1 MYCGAEQTTCVSC
14 ASTYSSVST
23 RAHASA
29 KTKPTP
35 LVPKLARCI
44 SILGGRQ
51 AATSGQLLHNTT
63 PRYGAPKN
71 RRETDKGGG
80 EGSNQGIRQRAI
92 QRKGPPLAD
101 FMSVRLARTRGK
113 TGKMCV
119 RGGVARFKLMRGVHV
134 ACLFSGEKSPSDSGT
149 MAPGAHQIS
158 RPRDRPFDRRFVSC
172 TPPSKCMVQEKAIT
186 DAASSRSSSAQRRG
200 WINRTRWDPG
210 PLVVLSLFSTIYGV
224 PRKWRSVAVAA
235 VAVADTWPVHRVFHL
250 FPMLSSTALSL
261 ATFLRSGGSTQK
273 PLSDLRHRVMLSTA
287 AMMAPSTPLSLTKN
301 LLPYLFCSR
310 CQNLGGN
317 AGGMWEPR
325 AENEDKY
332 QNWHVFL
339 YVCTEGKKS
348 TTKLRV
354 HGRFTHARKKR
365 VGGRWHRT
373 PLTPP
378 A

>member
-1 MYCGAEQTTCVSC
+1 
-14 ASTYSSVST
+14 
-23 RAHASA
+23 
-29 KTKPTP
+29 
-35 LVPKLARCI
+35 
-44 SILGGRQ
+44 
-51 AATSGQLLHNTT
+51 
-63 PRYGAPKN
+63 
-71 RRETDKGGG
+71 
-80 EGSNQGIRQRAI
+80 
-92 QRKGPPLAD
+92 
-101 FMSVRLARTRGK
+101 
-113 TGKMCV
+113 
-119 RGGVARFKLMRGVHV
+119 MRGVHV

-158 RPRDRPFDRRFVSC
+158 RPRDRPFDRTFVSC
-172 TPPSKCMVQEKAIT
+172 TPPSKCIQEKAIT

-210 PLVVLSLFSTIYGV
+210 PLVVLSLFSTIYGG
-224 PRKWRSVAVAA
+224 PRSRSQ
-235 VAVADTWPVHRVFHL
+235 TWPVHRVFHL

-325 AENEDKY
+325 AENEDKH

-339 YVCTEGKKS
+339 HVCTEGKKR
-348 TTKLRV
+348 TKQIAC
-354 HGRFTHARKKR
+354 T
-365 VGGRWHRT
+365 
-373 PLTPP
+373 
-378 A
+378 